1 MSMARMHGAARPA
14 NATDAQNAEAM
25 MRYTEKQRGAGTGR
39 QALLD
44 MT

>member
-1 MSMARMHGAARPA
+1 MARKHGAARPA
-14 NATDAQNAEAM
+14 DAADAQNAEPV
-25 MRYTEKQRGAGTGR
+25 MRYTEKQRGAGTRG